1 MKKNVC
7 IADIGIVSSIGNSL
21 EETYQSILL
30 EETGIQFPKLIDTL
44 HSHLPVGEI
53 KITDNGL
60 STKLTLSISTKS
72 GITNAT
78 GGSSIIIKVLI
89 RNVFLNR
96 ILEAE
101 ITKPAREAVIVA
113 ITTIA
118 AL

>member
-1 MKKNVC
+1 M
-7 IADIGIVSSIGNSL
+7 
-21 EETYQSILL
+21 
-30 EETGIQFPKLIDTL
+30 
-44 HSHLPVGEI
+44 
-53 KITDNGL
+53 
-60 STKLTLSISTKS
+60 STKS

-78 GGSSIIIKVLI
+78 GGSNIIIKVLI